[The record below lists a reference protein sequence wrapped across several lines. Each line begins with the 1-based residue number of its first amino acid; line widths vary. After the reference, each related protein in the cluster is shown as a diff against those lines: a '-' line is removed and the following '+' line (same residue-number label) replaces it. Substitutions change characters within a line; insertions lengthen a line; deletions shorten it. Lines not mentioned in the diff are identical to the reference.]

1 MSNAARPAPPTNGH
15 FRRSW
20 TSSKARSPHRN
31 APWSFPPHDVPCHG
45 SRRGIRR
52 CLMLRPRF
60 ILLSVV
66 SVSRVSAVA
75 AQSAAAPA
83 QTIQVYSFGYT
94 PTPIQLAAGR
104 EVTLSFVNQSGSG
117 HDFTA
122 PDFFAGARIVSGAA
136 PNGEVELKP
145 RETKTVTLIRRPA
158 PTRRIARI
166 SCTRPWEC
174 TAGRRS
180 LGWPISAATSRRL
193 SNGSP
198 PQARSPHR
206 RSARRCCRSDRS
218 HNRRQQ
224 HG

>member
-1 MSNAARPAPPTNGH
+1 
-15 FRRSW
+15 
-20 TSSKARSPHRN
+20 
-31 APWSFPPHDVPCHG
+31 
-45 SRRGIRR
+45 
-52 CLMLRPRF
+52 MLRPRF

-66 SVSRVSAVA
+66 SVSCVSAVA

-145 RETKTVTLIRRPA
+145 RETKTVTLI
-158 PTRRIARI
+158 
-166 SCTRPWEC
+166 
-174 TAGRRS
+174 
-180 LGWPISAATSRRL
+180 
-193 SNGSP
+193 
-198 PQARSPHR
+198 PQAGTYQAH
-206 RSARRCCRSDRS
+206 CS
-218 HNRRQQ
+218 HFMHATMGMHTQIVVR
-224 HG
+224 